1 MVERRAD
8 VERAGMGGVM
18 LGIANSYSFL
28 FQHPIIG
35 LLVLAVVGAGVIL
48 VLSGGK
54 LGETLG
60 AMFRVFITFF
70 TTPFVFLRDAL
81 GVMRDASDNEQD
93 YQQSRVFMLFRLN
106 KLQYLGLVVVCV
118 LVLASGITS
127 SVVSLWPSMEIERGR
142 QLSEQI
148 TELEAQLATAQEA
161 AAAAG
166 APDYRQQLETQR
178 TETRTAYQQQLR
190 SNAEFAQSTTY
201 SGGVITQ
208 IQQARSAS
216 SVTQARDNMAYYM
229 QGCPRAYNWRGMT
242 QEDCTNFQAFALEL
256 ANRRLSEFEMQRVAN
271 EAEEAFRQADSAAQ
285 MAQNQVENVQGQI
298 EYATAQRN
306 AISLWNP
313 DVLGSKLVAALTN
326 ILTTLFSV
334 IILVWVGAT
343 AISFFSWLILMMR
356 TLERLATDKL
366 AQLRPSEDLYEPKN

>member
-1 MVERRAD
+1 
-8 VERAGMGGVM
+8 M
-18 LGIANSYSFL
+18 LAL
-28 FQHPIIG
+28 
-35 LLVLAVVGAGVIL
+35 VGAGVIL

-60 AMFRVFITFF
+60 AMFRVFVTFF

-127 SVVSLWPSMEIERGR
+127 SVVSLWPTMEIERGR

-148 TELEAQLATAQEA
+148 TTLEAQLATAQEA
-161 AAAAG
+161 AASAG

-178 TETRTAYQQQLR
+178 NEAREAYQQQLR
-190 SNAEFAQSTTY
+190 ANAAFSQSTTY
-201 SGGVITQ
+201 SGGVVTQ
-208 IQQARSAS
+208 IQQARNANT
-216 SVTQARDNMAYYM
+216 VAQARDNIDYYM

-242 QEDCTNFQAFALEL
+242 EADCANFRTFAMEL
-256 ANRRLSEFEMQRVAN
+256 ANRRLTEFDLQRVAN
-271 EAEEAFRQADSAAQ
+271 EADQAFREADSGAQ
-285 MAQNQVENVQGQI
+285 QAQNQVDNVQGQLTYVR
-298 EYATAQRN
+298 EQRD
-306 AISLWNP
+306 AISLFNP
-313 DVLGSKLVAALTN
+313 EVIGSKIVSAITN
-326 ILTTLFSV
+326 LLTTLFSV
-334 IILVWVGAT
+334 IMIVWVGAT

-366 AQLRPSEDLYEPKN
+366 TQLRPTDET